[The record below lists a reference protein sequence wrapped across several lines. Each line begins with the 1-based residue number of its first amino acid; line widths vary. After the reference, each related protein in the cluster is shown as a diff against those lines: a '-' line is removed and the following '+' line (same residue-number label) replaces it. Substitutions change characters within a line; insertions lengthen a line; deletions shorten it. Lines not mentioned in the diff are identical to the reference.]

1 MILEK
6 LSKTAGKKLKR
17 VGRGIGSG
25 KGGHT
30 SGRGAKGQK
39 SRGGVGALFEG
50 TKIKKSLLKR
60 LPLLRGKG
68 KFKTNSKKAEVIN
81 IEYLNLL
88 ASGSEVTLKTLSEKG
103 IIKIEKDQI
112 IKVKILG
119 DGKLNI
125 PLIVKLPCSKGVVK
139 IIEAAGG
146 KMEIIEK
153 TAKVK
158 PAKNKK

>member
-39 SRGGVGALFEG
+39 SRGSVGALFEG

-68 KFKTNSKKAEVIN
+68 KFKATSPKAVVIN

-88 ASGSEVTLKTLSEKG
+88 PSGSEVTLKTLSEKG
-103 IIKIEKDQI
+103 ILKIEKNQI
-112 IKVKILG
+112 LKVKILG
-119 DGKLNI
+119 EGKLNI
-125 PLIVKLPCSKGVVK
+125 PLTVKVPCSKGVIK
-139 IIEAAGG
+139 QIEAAGG
-146 KMEIIEK
+146 KMEIVEK

-158 PAKNKK
+158 PAKNQK